1 MIEFSRDNMFAD
13 KYDIL
18 INTVNCVGAMGKGVA
33 LVFRDRYPDMY
44 ASYQAKCRQ
53 GVIRPGKLMEWKPK
67 PDNDPTTPGT
77 IINFPTKRHYRDN
90 SRYDDI
96 EIGLNTLREYLLP
109 LGPVTVGIPPLGCG
123 NGGLDWT
130 LVSQMIFEKLSDLD
144 ANITVFEP
152 REIPDEISSTEV
164 VLIDKPVKAIKVKSE
179 AEPKKK
185 KEKKRPSDFEII
197 RTIFQRTHERKLP
210 FLLKNIGEDPDIFFL
225 CSKDESEFTYGSP
238 DITIAIFEI
247 LDDDLKIMA
256 DNFVNKLY
264 GLQNHSDN
272 QLIINIRDQISE
284 LAKTKGE
291 NIEVEVETDSF
302 GSSWTIKKDINGK
315 ERTQYFSKAIESL
328 FHVQLVKDWCRSYR
342 PLLTTNDPINL
353 YYPYKHPD
361 GETAS
366 IMTLPAPDDGAHP
379 LKILYP
385 YGFRTMV
392 TRGIDVIL
400 NKLLEE
406 FPYPIINEEMIVF
419 QDQAAA
425 CQIAHR
431 ITAEG
436 WRMVLLRPN
445 AVFFPTL
452 DIPLSLTGNHSL

>member
-1 MIEFSRDNMFAD
+1 MGTMIEFSRADMFAD

-44 ASYQAKCRQ
+44 ASYQKKCQQ
-53 GVIRPGKLMEWKPK
+53 GIIQPGKLMEWKTVQ
-67 PDNDPTTPGT
+67 DGNPTTPKT

-90 SRYDDI
+90 SRYEDI
-96 EIGLNTLREYLLP
+96 EAGLNTLREYLLP

-123 NGGLDWT
+123 NGGLDWS
-130 LVSQMIFEKLSDLD
+130 LVSQMIFEKLADLD

-152 REIPDEISSTEV
+152 RESSDNISSV
-164 VLIDKPVKAIKVKSE
+164 DIVPIDKPVKIKNDS
-179 AEPKKK
+179 EPKKK
-185 KEKKRPSDFEII
+185 KEKKRPSDFEIV
-197 RTIFQRTHERKLP
+197 RTILQRTHERKLP

-247 LDDDLKIMA
+247 VDTDLKSMV
-256 DNFVNKLY
+256 DNFVSKLY
-264 GLQNHSDN
+264 GLQGHSDN

-284 LAKTKGE
+284 LSKTKGE
-291 NIEVEVETDSF
+291 KIEVEVETDSF

-342 PLLTTNDPINL
+342 PLLTTEDPNNL

-366 IMTLPAPDDGAHP
+366 IMTLPAAVDNNHP
-379 LKILYP
+379 LKTLYP

-406 FPYPIINEEMIVF
+406 FPYPIIKEEMIVF

-431 ITAEG
+431 IIAEG

-452 DIPLSLTGNHSL
+452 DIPLSLTGKHSL

>member
-1 MIEFSRDNMFAD
+1 MFAD

-44 ASYQAKCRQ
+44 ASYQTKCRQ
-53 GVIRPGKLMEWKPK
+53 GVIQPGKLMEWKPK

-109 LGPVTVGIPPLGCG
+109 LGPVTVGLPPLGCG
-123 NGGLDWT
+123 NGGLDWP

-144 ANITVFEP
+144 AIITVFEP
-152 REIPDEISSTEV
+152 REIPDEVSSAEV
-164 VLIDKPVKAIKVKSE
+164 VLVDKPIKIIKAKSE
-179 AEPKKK
+179 DEPKKK
-185 KEKKRPSDFEII
+185 KERKRPSDFEIV

-247 LDDDLKIMA
+247 LDSDLKLMA

-291 NIEVEVETDSF
+291 KIEVEVETDSF

-342 PLLTTNDPINL
+342 PLLTTNDPVNL

-366 IMTLPAPDDGAHP
+366 IMTLPAPDNSAHP
-379 LKILYP
+379 LKTLYP

-392 TRGIDVIL
+392 TRGIDVVL

-406 FPYPIINEEMIVF
+406 FPYPIINEEMVVF

-431 ITAEG
+431 IIAEG
-436 WRMVLLRPN
+436 WRMVLIRPN